1 MTKIIKLI
9 LFLICFQG
17 IFACSKGKEPDTK
30 TEIKEENT
38 DLEGIDLKLG
48 MNLVGI
54 ITDTKTKQPI
64 KGVSVSD
71 GYSVVQTDEKGIY
84 QLSRHSNARFV
95 YYSIPAESKVLM
107 KDGLPDFYSKIDK
120 SIKVFRKDFSL
131 EMLENGIEKDFT
143 LYAIADPQVR
153 TTANL
158 TRFQKESMVDIEN
171 TAKDYTNVY
180 GLMLGD
186 IVYDALSL
194 LEPMKASI
202 KSDRIKIFPVIGN
215 HDHNQNSTSDL
226 DAVIQYED
234 VYGPTDYSFNRGNA
248 HIIILDNVIYTAKQ
262 TYTAGFSEQQI
273 KWLRDDLKTVDK
285 DKLIILAVH
294 IPLRNSSSVT
304 RLKEL
309 QDLLSEYKEVHIM
322 SGHTHYNEN
331 VIVSQNTYEH
341 IHGAACG
348 AWWSGTINSDGT
360 PNGYAVYK
368 VSDKTINNWYYKS
381 TNYDKSYQIRMY
393 PAFSFNDQSGYI
405 TANIWNSDE
414 TWKVEFFED
423 GVKTGEMSRIADYDK
438 AAYTFFKGL
447 GKAEPATPNTSTTWF
462 RRPDH
467 MYHFKPTNSNAQFMI
482 KATDKFG
489 NVYQQN
495 QMISEITGFLSY

>member
-1 MTKIIKLI
+1 MIKIATLAF
-9 LFLICFQG
+9 LLICFHG
-17 IFACSKGKEPDTK
+17 MSACSKGSEPEAK
-30 TEIKEENT
+30 TDIVEENK

-64 KGVSVSD
+64 QGVSVSD
-71 GYSVVQTDEKGIY
+71 GYSVVQTDEKGVY

-95 YYSIPAESKVLM
+95 HYSIPAEAKVLM
-107 KDGLPDFYSKIDK
+107 KDGLPDFYAKIDK
-120 SIKVFRKDFSL
+120 SVKVFRKDFSL
-131 EMLENGIEKDFT
+131 DMLENGIEKDFT

-158 TRFQKESMVDIEN
+158 TRFQNESMVDIEG
-171 TAKDYTNVY
+171 TAGDYINVY

-194 LEPMKASI
+194 LEPMKESI
-202 KSDRIKIFPVIGN
+202 ISDHIKIFPVIGN
-215 HDHNQNSTSDL
+215 HDHDQNSTSDL
-226 DAVIQYED
+226 AAAVPYED
-234 VYGPTDYSFNRGNA
+234 VYGPTDYSFNRGNS
-248 HIIILDNVIYTAKQ
+248 HIIVMDNVIYTAKQ

-273 KWLRDDLKTVDK
+273 KWLREDLKTVDK

-294 IPLRNSSSVT
+294 IPMRNSSGVT
-304 RLKEL
+304 RLAEL
-309 QDLLSEYKEVHIM
+309 QALLSEYREVHVM

-331 VIVSQNTYEH
+331 VIVSDNTYEH

-368 VSDKTINNWYYKS
+368 VSDKTIINWYYKS

-393 PAFSFNDQSGYI
+393 PALSFNDPSGYI
-405 TANIWNSDE
+405 TANIWNSDA

-423 GVKTGEMSRIADYDK
+423 GAKTGEMSRIADYDK

-447 GKAEPATPNTSTTWF
+447 GKSEPTAPNTSTTWF

-467 MYHFKPTNSNAQFMI
+467 MYHIKPVNPEAQFMI
-482 KATDKFG
+482 KATDRFG
-489 NVYQQN
+489 NVYQQD
-495 QMISEITGFLSY
+495 QMTYTVNSFVSY